1 MALCG
6 DEPVHAQ
13 GDGEVGG
20 QQTGED
26 GDDPAADG
34 GDDARDDDLD
44 DGVQAFSQRKGDDHH
59 DRRDQDDEALNEV
72 DGQEQ
77 DLADEL
83 ELQDVHGDAARRG
96 AGDGADGPDDEDCE
110 DRDDDV
116 DDVLAPALDGED
128 AVGDVGGPG
137 QAEPA
142 GGNGQR
148 DLAVFGAHDRVR
160 GRGGLCVG
168 RVLLGGRVG
177 RGGRVIGCGSV
188 VARMCCLPGSRCVG
202 CGGRGD
208 GDEGGGGGDGGL
220 VGGCCARLGG
230 LVRGGAGTG
239 LLGCRR
245 FGCGRFGR
253 GGFGCGRFSKRAF
266 AGVGFGRGWRE
277 NGAARSCGLLV
288 VGERGREDGTPRCR
302 GLLIVGERG
311 RGRVDDCRGG
321 GRGSGTL
328 QRVDGD
334 DRRDD
339 GRLGHDRGGGR
350 EAGGCIGGGGC
361 GGGHDDGVE
370 DFGLVFG
377 AGDVRFLGRG
387 CRGPCTVDHTHQV
400 IDP

>member
-13 GDGEVGG
+13 GDGEVDG

-72 DGQEQ
+72 DGQDQ

-137 QAEPA
+137 EAEPA
-142 GGNGQR
+142 GGDGQR

-160 GRGGLCVG
+160 GRGGLCVR

-188 VARMCCLPGSRCVG
+188 VARVCRLPGSRCVG
-202 CGGRGD
+202 CGGRSD
-208 GDEGGGGGDGGL
+208 GDGGGDGGDVGL
-220 VGGCCARLGG
+220 VDGRCYRLGG

-239 LLGCRR
+239 LLG
-245 FGCGRFGR
+245 R
-253 GGFGCGRFSKRAF
+253 GGFGRRRLGNHAY
-266 AGVGFGRGWRE
+266 AGAGFGRGWRE

-288 VGERGREDGTPRCR
+288 VGEGRREDGTPRSC
-302 GLLIVGERG
+302 GLLVVGEWW

-321 GRGSGTL
+321 GWRSGTL
-328 QRVDGD
+328 QCVDGD

-339 GRLGHDRGGGR
+339 DRL
-350 EAGGCIGGGGC
+350 
-361 GGGHDDGVE
+361 GHDDGVE
-370 DFGLVFG
+370 DFSLVFG

-387 CRGPCTVDHTHQV
+387 CRGPRTVDHAHQV